1 MKCESCVT
9 LCQLR
14 FFGATLAA
22 ARSVS
27 LRQDDITPRRCE
39 QQTDP
44 MAGLLRPCVL
54 RLGTKLVQVTAPF
67 IRVAQ
72 LDFATTY
79 KIAGIAKIR
88 GNRTRDR
95 MLWVGLWVEKSPRFC
110 GNPHSHFQEIRS
122 SVRIILRRRFGK
134 PPAFQILCK
143 STYNDLGKCRV
154 AV

>member
-27 LRQDDITPRRCE
+27 LRQDEITPRRRE

-44 MAGLLRPCVL
+44 MAGLLQPCVL

-67 IRVAQ
+67 ISSSS
-72 LDFATTY
+72 T
-79 KIAGIAKIR
+79 GISGMTGVGDA
-88 GNRTRDR
+88 RTKHE
-95 MLWVGLWVEKSPRFC
+95 MF
-110 GNPHSHFQEIRS
+110 
-122 SVRIILRRRFGK
+122 
-134 PPAFQILCK
+134 PARANSACE
-143 STYNDLGKCRV
+143 
-154 AV
+154 

>member
-1 MKCESCVT
+1 MKCESCGT

-14 FFGATLAA
+14 FSGATLAA

-27 LRQDDITPRRCE
+27 LQQDGITPRRCE

-44 MAGLLRPCVL
+44 MAGLLLPCVL
-54 RLGTKLVQVTAPF
+54 RLGTKPVLATAPF

-95 MLWVGLWVEKSPRFC
+95 MLWVGKSSRILW
-110 GNPHSHFQEIRS
+110 Q
-122 SVRIILRRRFGK
+122 
-134 PPAFQILCK
+134 
-143 STYNDLGKCRV
+143 STF
-154 AV
+154 

>member
-27 LRQDDITPRRCE
+27 LRQDEITPRRCE

-44 MAGLLRPCVL
+44 MAGLLQPCVL
-54 RLGTKLVQVTAPF
+54 RLGTKLVQVTVPF

-88 GNRTRDR
+88 GIRTRDR
-95 MLWVGLWVEKSPRFC
+95 MLRVGLWIGE
-110 GNPHSHFQEIRS
+110 S
-122 SVRIILRRRFGK
+122 SRILW
-134 PPAFQILCK
+134 Q
-143 STYNDLGKCRV
+143 STF
-154 AV
+154 